1 MTRDLIPTLSS
12 SVVSVIS
19 SYDASTDKLM
29 FNNYGTLATMTRTTN
44 NWIHDLSGST
54 GIPALNDRS
63 TGTNIGGA
71 LITPRHAVVAL
82 HASAVVDD
90 VFYFWDRDNTVYS
103 RTVTGRAFNNLGV
116 PYGDFM
122 VITFD
127 SDLPTA
133 IEPLPIFPPDLYKYV
148 NPDRFTTA
156 TRARLDDTLIVS
168 TDQEEKSLVHR
179 MSYVQFNQPGDDYPD
194 TYHPNGLAAA
204 VYTTPLN
211 TDALPWRESMIAG
224 DSGSPMMAIVDN
236 QLILLGVVSTTADF
250 DIFGNLRNINDLN
263 RMIVDA
269 DADAGVSTG
278 YTATQFDLS
287 EFTNYRP
294 DILYYPTN
302 LPLSATSVHMFE
314 EGLSPQYDI
323 TWSFTYELSSHTA
336 DDEFGYCM
344 FLQDANFPLSGGGVG
359 PDLGFTGNTLLSAS
373 LSSQPLNKPIL
384 GIGFDSLGIFAS
396 ELVYSDGP
404 TCEGT
409 SYTPNSITIRDENF
423 NIITTQ
429 AISAFNLV
437 SSGKKTIRARLGN
450 YGRKVVVDF
459 KNEADT
465 FYTHILT
472 QELTGINVSANT
484 RYRPGVSFVKP
495 LTSSNVNGVIVST
508 GFHVEGNRH
517 ETDESEFTFTPLTA
531 FAVNNVTTGPTPQEP
546 PISQDKPK
554 LPFLGMEPNLGCPD
568 NICDLTTFGSDY
580 PGTFE
585 TSVLYGMSAYIGDI
599 DLKWG
604 TPASPYRFVYT
615 HDDIIRLDTGFVGN
629 EVWDYGGV
637 LRSSFTTGLKNSL
650 ENASYPPIDLAPDG
664 YPYVSSTTTATSSI
678 YKDTDTSRLKVT
690 VYAPLSSTDWE
701 VFVGCP
707 FYTLSCGITD
717 QYLCDVSRRFEQ
729 LRRVILNPINPFP
742 ECSPAVSPS
751 VTPSASITPTPT
763 TSITPSVT
771 PTQVITFT
779 PSVTPSV
786 TPTQVITFTP
796 SVTPSVTPSITP
808 SVTPSVTPSIT
819 PTPSVPVSNTPPVSP
834 PYSPTPSSTPS
845 STPSNTPSLTPST
858 TPSVTITPTPSV
870 PVSNTPPV
878 SPPYS
883 PTPSSTPS
891 STPSNTPSLTP
902 STTPSV
908 TITLTPSVPVSNTPP
923 ATPSSTPHVTPS
935 NTPSN
940 TPPVTPSNTPS
951 NTPPTTPSVT
961 PSVTPSITP
970 SSSVTPSITP
980 SVTPT
985 SSVTPPVTPS
995 NTPPVTPSITPA
1007 PSPPP
1012 LPLISQTP
1020 IVSQTPAP
1028 SPPAP

>member
-404 TCEGT
+404 TREGT

-546 PISQDKPK
+546 PISEDKPK

-615 HDDIIRLDTGFVGN
+615 YDDIIRLDTGFVGN

-786 TPTQVITFTP
+786 TP
-796 SVTPSVTPSITP
+796 
-808 SVTPSVTPSIT
+808 SIT

-858 TPSVTITPTPSV
+858 TPSVTITP
-870 PVSNTPPV
+870 
-878 SPPYS
+878 
-883 PTPSSTPS
+883 
-891 STPSNTPSLTP
+891 
-902 STTPSV
+902 
-908 TITLTPSVPVSNTPP
+908 TPSVPVSNTPP

>member
-211 TDALPWRESMIAG
+211 TDALPWRESMIPG

-236 QLILLGVVSTTADF
+236 QLILLGVVSTDADF

-404 TCEGT
+404 TREGT

-546 PISQDKPK
+546 PISEDKPK

-615 HDDIIRLDTGFVGN
+615 YDDIIRLDTGFVGN

-786 TPTQVITFTP
+786 TP
-796 SVTPSVTPSITP
+796 S
-808 SVTPSVTPSIT
+808 
-819 PTPSVPVSNTPPVSP
+819 
-834 PYSPTPSSTPS
+834 
-845 STPSNTPSLTPST
+845 
-858 TPSVTITPTPSV
+858 ITPTPSV